1 MWNQQGTPKE
11 NYTLYYRIL
20 NFESQPAL
28 PCRNYLQDGQINIG
42 CWINAPTVNLFSPF
56 VVQLNS
62 TNRDK
67 PIIREY
73 ERMQTMV
80 KLDPPY
86 NLTIKATNHSELL
99 LQWQFDHGHFP
110 VLCICFQV
118 EHQNMASKEGKVK
131 EVRSALFSLPSYDP
145 KQIYTFRVRNKLCEI
160 CADAKMWSEWSE
172 EITWGKNETL
182 IVEASIVQSLVISL
196 MSSVLLLVLLF
207 LLIRMERIWV
217 ILVPRIPNPGK
228 KFEDLIKIHKGDF
241 QEWLGI
247 SKEAVESF
255 KHNYTETLCSVSED
269 PEFNGGDAKRH
280 PPNGPT
286 NQNLLN

>member
-1 MWNQQGTPKE
+1 METSEEMGPSVFMIILLLLSQSVHCQEESVLQCIADKNKCITCMWNQQGTPKE

-182 IVEASIVQSLVISL
+182 IVFFAETAP
-196 MSSVLLLVLLF
+196 F
-207 LLIRMERIWV
+207 R
-217 ILVPRIPNPGK
+217 
-228 KFEDLIKIHKGDF
+228 
-241 QEWLGI
+241 
-247 SKEAVESF
+247 
-255 KHNYTETLCSVSED
+255 ETLWNV
-269 PEFNGGDAKRH
+269 H
-280 PPNGPT
+280 V
-286 NQNLLN
+286 